1 MKITKSLIKELIL
14 EELGASEEAEP
25 EKMESDVA
33 TLLKLVPKINNANEY
48 QQLVT
53 AVIKH
58 AAEIPRGKALLAQLY
73 KELPAAIKGMK

>member
-1 MKITKSLIKELIL
+1 MILTKSLIKDLIL
-14 EELGASEEAEP
+14 EELGAAEEAEP

-58 AAEIPRGKALLAQLY
+58 AAEIPRGKTLLAQLY

>member
-1 MKITKSLIKELIL
+1 MKLTKSLIKQLIL
-14 EELGASEEAEP
+14 EELEAA

-33 TLLKLVPKINNANEY
+33 TLLKLVPKINNENEY

-53 AVIKH
+53 AVIRH
-58 AAEIPRGKALLAQLY
+58 AAEIPRGKVLLTQLY

>member
-1 MKITKSLIKELIL
+1 MKITKSQLKRIIKEEI
-14 EELGASEEAEP
+14 GASEEAEP
-25 EKMESDVA
+25 EKLESDVA

-58 AAEIPRGKALLAQLY
+58 ATEVPRGKALLAKLY
-73 KELPAAIKGMK
+73 KELPVAIKGME

>member
-1 MKITKSLIKELIL
+1 MKLTKSLIKQLIL